1 MSDKATL
8 NINGETYDFPVF
20 QSSEGELC
28 VEISKL
34 RGLSDGVTTLDR
46 GFKNTASCESK
57 MGSEAWRWLRTGGA
71 HKLKI
76 TSCPS
81 KATRAS
87 DPQKSL

>member
-46 GFKNTASCESK
+46 GFKNTASC
-57 MGSEAWRWLRTGGA
+57 
-71 HKLKI
+71 
-76 TSCPS
+76 
-81 KATRAS
+81 
-87 DPQKSL
+87 KS